1 MVPANPSD
9 IPEAD
14 QPITCDF
21 VATLGDARRPPLP
34 SVSEA
39 TVDPF
44 TSIRTAL
51 PAANET
57 DRCDHTFAGRAC
69 EVETAIHCHWT
80 SRDMTLVPTSGLPS
94 FRRIASMSAPATS
107 FSA

>member
-1 MVPANPSD
+1 MVPANAAEF
-9 IPEAD
+9 PEAD
-14 QPITCDF
+14 QPIICEF

-39 TVDPF
+39 MVDPF
-44 TSIRTAL
+44 TSMRTAL

-57 DRCDHTFAGRAC
+57 DRCDHTFAGRAGA
-69 EVETAIHCHWT
+69 VETAIHCHGT
-80 SRDMTLVPTSGLPS
+80 AREMTLVPTSGLPS
-94 FRRIASMSAPATS
+94 FRRIASTSAPDTS